1 MSMTFKTKH
10 EKLRQEQA
18 KKERLKRLKK
28 LKPKPKAKGP
38 ARFKLKPG
46 QAIFDKDG
54 KLIKQKII
62 DQDGNKL
69 N

>member
-54 KLIKQKII
+54 
-62 DQDGNKL
+62 NKL